1 MENKGI
7 EIKAALMER
16 GLKQEWLIKQ
26 ILKFG
31 IPISKAELSDIIHG
45 RRVTEKAQRVLDT
58 ARILIKYHDSIFS
71 AENIKNSV

>member
-1 MENKGI
+1 MGNKGI

-31 IPISKAELSDIIHG
+31 IPISKTELSDILHG

-58 ARILIKYHDSIFS
+58 ARTLIKYYDSVFS
-71 AENIKNSV
+71 VENIKAIK